1 MDYGEAGDNVGLLVR
16 GVTREQ
22 INRGLMIAKPGSLTS
37 CSVIE
42 ANLYVLSVEEG
53 GRVNPFSS
61 GYRPQLY
68 YKTADTAA
76 EICLPDGVK
85 IAKPGDNITIKAKL
99 NFPLTI
105 VKGARFAL
113 REGGK
118 TIAAGVVTNILP
130 DDTVLDFG
138 KPKKVKDVPPASQPA
153 ATTDPKAG
161 DKTAAKPAG
170 KADKPAPAGTAKPAA
185 GKTPPAAGKTPPAA
199 GKTPP
204 PAGKT
209 PPPAAGKTTTP
220 PPPAAGKATTPPPPA
235 AGKTTPPPAAGKTPP
250 PPPAAGKTPPK
261 PPASPAKAPTPPP
274 PAAKTAPPK
283 APPKPSPPKK

>member
-37 CSVIE
+37 SSVLE
-42 ANLYVLSVEEG
+42 ANVYILRTDEG

-105 VKGARFAL
+105 TKGSRFAL

-130 DDTVLDFG
+130 EDTVLDFG
-138 KPKKVKDVPPASQPA
+138 KPKKVKDVPPSAQTA
-153 ATTDPKAG
+153 QTTDPKAA
-161 DKTAAKPAG
+161 DKNAKPAG

-185 GKTPPAAGKTPPAA
+185 GKTPPAAGKTPPPAA

-220 PPPAAGKATTPPPPA
+220 PPAAGKTTTPPPA
-235 AGKTTPPPAAGKTPP
+235 AGKTVPPAAGKTPP

-261 PPASPAKAPTPPP
+261 PPASPAKTPTPP

>member
-37 CSVIE
+37 SSVLE
-42 ANLYVLSVEEG
+42 ANVYVLRTDEG

-76 EICLPDGVK
+76 EICLPEGVK

-130 DDTVLDFG
+130 EDTVLDFG
-138 KPKKVKDVPPASQPA
+138 KPKKVKDVPPPA
-153 ATTDPKAG
+153 QTAQTTDPKAA
-161 DKTAAKPAG
+161 DKNAKPAG

-204 PAGKT
+204 AAGKT

-220 PPPAAGKATTPPPPA
+220 PPAAGKATTPPA
-235 AGKTTPPPAAGKTPP
+235 AGKTAPPPPAAGKTPP

-261 PPASPAKAPTPPP
+261 PPASPTKAPTPPP
-274 PAAKTAPPK
+274 AAKTVPPK